1 MPSFFPPK
9 GSFHP
14 LGGQVFEYIIH
25 EADEAS
31 DPRYYGY
38 ADHRGAWIIMQQT
51 ISTGAHRYDTGKS
64 GFPAKWT
71 GRAGLSYDYYY
82 NKV

>member
-1 MPSFFPPK
+1 MPSFFPPN

-14 LGGQVFEYIIH
+14 MGGQVFQYIIH

-38 ADHRGAWIIMQQT
+38 VDHRGSWIIMKQT
-51 ISTGAHRYDTGKS
+51 TASGEHRYASGKS
-64 GFPAKWT
+64 NFATNWT
-71 GRAGLSYDYYY
+71 GRAGLTYGYYY
-82 NKV
+82 EVV

>member
-14 LGGQVFEYIIH
+14 LGGQVLEYIVH

-38 ADHRGAWIIMQQT
+38 VDHRGAWIIMKQT
-51 ISTGAHRYDTGKS
+51 IASGEHRYSSGKS
-64 GFPAKWT
+64 DFSTNWT
-71 GRAGLSYDYYY
+71 GRAALTYDYY
-82 NKV
+82 NEVI